1 LATCAQPDDALP
13 ENVTIQIDGDIYTP
27 IMSST
32 VGIGLTP
39 VYTLERPPET
49 VQLHWRT
56 DYGYFVA
63 WDSPDFK
70 VNLLGTEVINNGEK
84 IYWSYAPD
92 EMGAEKPSVEISLQ
106 IEDAQSGQVL
116 AEASLKIGWE
126 DQDTA
131 RVISHM
137 ETPGE
142 LTGNEKDRVI
152 EIALN
157 TPEALRQLESESTFT
172 TQLRWVAIL
181 SEVPVS
187 GFWQIDYDNDVR
199 SGTTTRDSSQVSSA

>member
-1 LATCAQPDDALP
+1 MKKAFLCVIIIVILISGFAACAQPDDVLP
-13 ENVTIQIDGDIYTP
+13 EEVTIQTDRDVYIP
-27 IMSST
+27 IMSSA
-32 VGIGLTP
+32 VGIGLIP
-39 VYTLERPPET
+39 VYTLESPPET

-84 IYWSYAPD
+84 IYWSYDPG
-92 EMGAEKPSVEISLQ
+92 EMGAKKPSVEISLQ

-131 RVISHM
+131 RVISQM
-137 ETPGE
+137 KT
-142 LTGNEKDRVI
+142 LQKAFLLI
-152 EIALN
+152 IC
-157 TPEALRQLESESTFT
+157 
-172 TQLRWVAIL
+172 
-181 SEVPVS
+181 
-187 GFWQIDYDNDVR
+187 
-199 SGTTTRDSSQVSSA
+199 

>member
-1 LATCAQPDDALP
+1 MRLVIGLLVLGVAILTTGIVPLETEGDDVLP
-13 ENVTIQIDGDIYTP
+13 EEVTIQTDRDVYLP

-39 VYTLERPPET
+39 VHTLKWPAET

-63 WDSPDFK
+63 WNSPDFT

-84 IYWSYAPD
+84 IYWSYDPG
-92 EMGAEKPSVEISLQ
+92 EMGAKKPLVEISLQ

-131 RVISHM
+131 RVISQ
-137 ETPGE
+137 TKT
-142 LTGNEKDRVI
+142 LQKT
-152 EIALN
+152 
-157 TPEALRQLESESTFT
+157 
-172 TQLRWVAIL
+172 
-181 SEVPVS
+181 
-187 GFWQIDYDNDVR
+187 
-199 SGTTTRDSSQVSSA
+199 

>member
-1 LATCAQPDDALP
+1 MRSVVVLLVLGVAILATGIVPLATQGDDVLP
-13 ENVTIQIDGDIYTP
+13 EEVTIQTDIDVYIP
-27 IMSST
+27 IMSSA
-32 VGIGLTP
+32 VGIGLIP

-84 IYWSYAPD
+84 IYWSYDPG
-92 EMGAEKPSVEISLQ
+92 EMGTKKPSVEISLQ

-131 RVISHM
+131 KVISHM
-137 ETPGE
+137 KT
-142 LTGNEKDRVI
+142 LQKH
-152 EIALN
+152 
-157 TPEALRQLESESTFT
+157 FC
-172 TQLRWVAIL
+172 
-181 SEVPVS
+181 
-187 GFWQIDYDNDVR
+187 
-199 SGTTTRDSSQVSSA
+199 